1 MNNLSCK
8 LYILICDYRGYME
21 TQPVQLYRLA
31 SKAPHIIA
39 LMLLSAFAQMGAILM
54 TPALPEIAEY
64 FGKSVGATQLA
75 VTSFLL
81 GYAIGQL
88 IYGPLANRYGR
99 KFSLYVGISIA
110 TLGSLFSILSSP
122 MDSFSLLIAGR
133 FLEAVGSS
141 AGLAISFTM
150 INDFY
155 FEEQARRITGLLMIA
170 FAIVPGVAV
179 ALGGAL
185 VQYINWHACF
195 YFLLVYGLLLLYP
208 AYLLPETLI
217 KKDFSALRRHDIFQN
232 YKEKFL
238 NKKLIAFA
246 FIAGF
251 SSACV
256 YVFGAEGPFIG
267 IHILHVQPAAYG
279 LLGFTPYIG
288 TLLGSFIVVRLS
300 KFEPIFVLKIAFM
313 IESIAA
319 LIMFFLFFA
328 HIITLYTL
336 LIPMGIFCIGNPIM
350 GATAASLSMR
360 QSSDKSNASAVM
372 NFSSISMPVLMT
384 FLLSAFHTQTGEM
397 MPVIFLMALG
407 FMVCVYQWMIK

>member
-1 MNNLSCK
+1 M
-8 LYILICDYRGYME
+8 
-21 TQPVQLYRLA
+21 
-31 SKAPHIIA
+31 
-39 LMLLSAFAQMGAILM
+39 
-54 TPALPEIAEY
+54 
-64 FGKSVGATQLA
+64 
-75 VTSFLL
+75 
-81 GYAIGQL
+81 
-88 IYGPLANRYGR
+88 
-99 KFSLYVGISIA
+99 
-110 TLGSLFSILSSP
+110 
-122 MDSFSLLIAGR
+122 
-133 FLEAVGSS
+133 
-141 AGLAISFTM
+141 
-150 INDFY
+150 
-155 FEEQARRITGLLMIA
+155 
-170 FAIVPGVAV
+170 
-179 ALGGAL
+179 
-185 VQYINWHACF
+185 
-195 YFLLVYGLLLLYP
+195 LYP

-267 IHILHVQPAAYG
+267 IHILHVKPAVYG
-279 LLGFTPYIG
+279 LLGFRDYIG
-288 TLLGSFIVVRLS
+288 ILVGSFIVVRLS
-300 KFEPIFVLKIAFM
+300 KFDPIFVLKIAFM

-319 LIMFFLFFA
+319 LIMFFLFIA

-336 LIPMGIFCIGNPIM
+336 LIPMGILCIGNPIM

-384 FLLSAFHTQTGEM
+384 FLLSAFHTKTGEM

-407 FMVCVYQWMIK
+407 FMVCVYRWMVK